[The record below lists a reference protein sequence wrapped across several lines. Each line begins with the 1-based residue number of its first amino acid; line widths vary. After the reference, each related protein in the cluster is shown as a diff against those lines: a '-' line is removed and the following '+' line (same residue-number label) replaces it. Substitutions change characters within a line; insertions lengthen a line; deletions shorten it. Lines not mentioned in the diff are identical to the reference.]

1 MAEAITGVI
10 RGRPKFLVGGSR
22 LTPWLLVA
30 PLLIGLALFAI
41 YPFLDVLA
49 LSLSKSSLGRQFQKW
64 PILANYLSLL
74 RDESFHGALLKTII
88 FAIPV
93 ALIELVLGLAIAL
106 LLHSSLRQARWVR
119 SLILLPLM
127 TPPMMVAVA
136 WKLILAP
143 AGGLLNGILLRTGL
157 IDVPFSF
164 LGTMPAAFLSIAVA
178 DTWQWTPFIAIL
190 SYAALQTLPE
200 EVFEAARVDGASSP
214 TIFWQIT
221 LPMLAPTLLAI
232 LLLRVVMAFKL
243 FDLVYGLTL
252 GGPGFGTTVATFEI
266 WRTAIQEFD
275 IGLAAAQTLV
285 FAVLVSIV
293 TLPIT
298 WLHRRSEAV
307 SG

>member
-1 MAEAITGVI
+1 MD
-10 RGRPKFLVGGSR
+10 RGGSASAGAPGGGSR
-22 LTPWLLVA
+22 LAGFLLVA
-30 PLLIGLALFAI
+30 PLLAGLAVFAI
-41 YPFLDVLA
+41 YPFLDLLA
-49 LSLSKSSLGRQFQKW
+49 LSLSKSSLGRQFQQW
-64 PILANYLSLL
+64 PVLTNFAGIVRDGTFHAALL
-74 RDESFHGALLKTII
+74 RTII

-93 ALIELVLGLAIAL
+93 ALVELALGLAIAL
-106 LLHSSLRQARWVR
+106 MLHSSLRQARWVR

-143 AGGLLNGILLRTGL
+143 AGGLLNGVLLRTGL
-157 IDVPFSF
+157 IDQPVSF

-178 DTWQWTPFIAIL
+178 DTWQWTPFVAIL
-190 SYAALQTLPE
+190 AYAALQTLPE
-200 EVFEAARVDGASSP
+200 EVFEAARVDGASQQ

-221 LPMLAPTLLAI
+221 LPMLMPTLLAI

-252 GGPGFGTTVATFEI
+252 GGPGFSTSVATFMI
-266 WRTAIQEFD
+266 WRTALQEFD
-275 IGLAAAQTLV
+275 IGMAAAQTLV
-285 FAVLVSIV
+285 FALLVSVV

-298 WLHRRSEAV
+298 WLHKRSEAR